1 MALFDAIRAG
11 ASGASTG
18 YTIERSAR
26 FNGEDSALLYRSVS
40 SAGNR
45 KTMTLSLWIKGMDQK
60 DTNIGTMAIFDAHVN
75 DSNRTRIFTNDDGTI
90 QFFNRVSNSDVSN
103 LTTGSFRDPTA
114 WYHLLF
120 KIDTTQSTSSNRY
133 KIFVNG
139 VEQETNNA
147 FPSQN
152 ADLYFNSTTVHR
164 IGLGGDDDGNE
175 NPYNGLMAE
184 IHFIDGSAL
193 DPSDFA
199 ETDSDTGMYNPIKY
213 TGSYGTNGFYLKFND
228 NSNNAALGTDSSGN
242 GNNYTPENLS
252 SSHDTIIDTPTNNF
266 CTLNPLNKTENAN
279 LTDGNLI
286 LTNDGNNDQ
295 CATGTFNIESGKWY
309 FEMYKKSTENPE
321 VGIDAVTS
329 NFNDIGSG
337 AGQGKKVAFRTNG
350 GDQTNG
356 AGGTTSV
363 TGSSSGQ
370 TGAGVIAIAVDMDNK
385 KIWYSDLSGTFF
397 NSGNPASGTNEA
409 FDFSSVDAANG
420 AVPFVYIGTG
430 SGDSAFMNFGQDGAF
445 AGAQTGGDAGTNT
458 DGNGQGQFKYAVPS
472 GYLALCSANLPDPTV
487 AISNEYFGIHT
498 WTGNATVRK
507 ISDTSKVNFTPD
519 WVWVKCRSNTHD
531 HQVTDSVRGTSKAL
545 ATNTTGG
552 EVDWDTEYSGNN
564 KGMGDFVN
572 GGFILDDNGNNAR
585 YNQNGQTFIAW
596 CWRAGTSFSNSAGS
610 NSATIAST
618 GSVNTSAGFS
628 IVSYTGNAT
637 RDQKVYHGL
646 NAVPKWILLKR
657 RDGDN
662 WISYHGE
669 SADSSPQRYYYE
681 FQNQDARKGANDA
694 FMWDDIAPDS
704 NIFGIYSDGAV
715 NNNGSNIIA
724 YVFAEVAGFSKF
736 GHYFGNSDAD
746 GTYIPLGFRPAL
758 VIVKSNESG
767 ESWVMHD
774 MARDV
779 DNPIV
784 KGLQAN
790 SNSAD
795 TDASGRYK
803 DFYANGFKAR
813 GTSGEQNT
821 NGHRYI
827 YMAWAENPFK
837 YARAR

>member
-11 ASGASTG
+11 ASGASTD

-26 FNGEDSALLYRSVS
+26 FNGEDEAHISRTPS
-40 SAGNR
+40 SASNR
-45 KTMTLSLWIKGMDQK
+45 RTMTLSLWIKGMDQK
-60 DTNIGTMAIFDAHVN
+60 DTNIGTMIIFDAFQN
-75 DSNRTRIFTNDDGTI
+75 DANRTRLFFNDNGTI

-120 KIDTTQSTSSNRY
+120 KIDTTQSTASNRY

-139 VEQETNNA
+139 VEQETDNS

-152 ADLYFNSTTVHR
+152 ADLFFNSTNIHR
-164 IGLGGDDDGNE
+164 FALGGDEQGNE

-242 GNNYTPENLS
+242 GNDYGVFGLS
-252 SSHDTIIDTPTNNF
+252 SSHDTILDTPTNNF
-266 CTLNPLNKTENAN
+266 CTLNPVNKTENAN

-286 LTNDGNNDQ
+286 LVNNGANDQ
-295 CATGTFNIESGKWY
+295 AATGTFNITSGKWY
-309 FEMYKKSTENPE
+309 FEMYKKSGENPE
-321 VGIDAVTS
+321 IGIDAVTT
-329 NFNDIGSG
+329 NFNDISSA
-337 AGQGKKVAFRTNG
+337 AGVGKKVAFRTNG

-370 TGAGVIAIAVDMDNK
+370 TGAGVIAVAVDMDNK

-397 NSGNPASGTNEA
+397 NSGNPANGTNEA
-409 FDFSSVDAANG
+409 FDFSNVAAGQFG

-430 SGDSAFMNFGQDGAF
+430 SGDEAKMNFGQDGAF

-472 GYLALCSANLPDPTV
+472 GYLALCSANLPDPT
-487 AISNEYFGIHT
+487 IEMPHQYFDIALY
-498 WTGNATVRK
+498 TGTGSTQS
-507 ISDTSKVNFTPD
+507 ITGLNFQPD
-519 WVWVKCRSNTHD
+519 WVWCKNRTNTNRHG
-531 HQVTDSVRGTSKAL
+531 VFDSVRGATKRLRTDGTDAEVTDPDTLTSFNSDGFTIGADV
-545 ATNTTGG
+545 G
-552 EVDWDTEYSGNN
+552 EFGV
-564 KGMGDFVN
+564 
-572 GGFILDDNGNNAR
+572 
-585 YNQNGQTFIAW
+585 NQNGSNFVSW
-596 CWRAGTSFSNSAGS
+596 NWRAGTSFSNSAGS
-610 NSATIAST
+610 NGATIAST

-637 RDQKVYHGL
+637 RDQKVFHGL
-646 NAVPKWILLKR
+646 NAKPKWFLIKR

-669 SADSSPQRYYYE
+669 AADSQPERYYYE
-681 FQNQDARKGANDA
+681 FQNQDARKGPSDA
-694 FMWDDIAPDS
+694 FMFDDIAPDT
-704 NIFGIYSDGAV
+704 NTFGIYSDGAV

-736 GHYFGNSDAD
+736 GHYFGNSDND

-758 VIVKSNESG
+758 VIVKSNAVG
-767 ESWVMHD
+767 ESWVMYDDERPIH
-774 MARDV
+774 
-779 DNPIV
+779 NPAS
-784 KGLQAN
+784 KRLRAD
-790 SNSAD
+790 SNGSED
-795 TDASGRYK
+795 DASGRHK

-821 NGHRYI
+821 NGQRYI
-827 YMAWAENPFK
+827 YMAWARNPFK

>member
-26 FNGEDSALLYRSVS
+26 FNGEDNALLYRSVS

-45 KTMTLSLWIKGMDQK
+45 RTMTLSLWIKGMDQK
-60 DTNIGTMAIFDAHVN
+60 DTNIGTMVLFDAHVN
-75 DSNRTRIFTNDDGTI
+75 DANRTRIFTNDDGTI

-120 KIDTTQSTSSNRY
+120 KIDTTQSTASNRY

-228 NSNNAALGTDSSGN
+228 NSSNAALGTDSSGN

-286 LTNDGNNDQ
+286 LVNDGNNDQ
-295 CATGTFNIESGKWY
+295 CATGTFNITSGKWY

-321 VGIDAVTS
+321 IGIDAVTT

-430 SGDSAFMNFGQDGAF
+430 SGDEAKMNFGQDGAF
-445 AGAQTGGDAGTNT
+445 GGAQTGGDAGTNT

-472 GYLALCSANLPDPTV
+472 GYLALCSANLPDPT
-487 AISNEYFGIHT
+487 IEMPHQYFDIALY
-498 WTGNATVRK
+498 TGTGSTQS
-507 ISDTSKVNFTPD
+507 ITGLNFQPD
-519 WVWVKCRSNTHD
+519 WVWIKKRSNAENHEV
-531 HQVTDSVRGTSKAL
+531 QDSVRGATKRL
-545 ATNTTGG
+545 ATNTTAG
-552 EVDWDTEYSGNN
+552 ESTIAGSISSFNSNGFTVVDAGTTNESGETY
-564 KGMGDFVN
+564 V
-572 GGFILDDNGNNAR
+572 
-585 YNQNGQTFIAW
+585 AW
-596 CWRAGTSFSNSAGS
+596 NWRAGTSFSNSAGS
-610 NSATIAST
+610 NGATIAST

-637 RDQKVYHGL
+637 RDQKVFHGL
-646 NAVPKWILLKR
+646 NAKPKWFLIKR

-669 SADSSPQRYYYE
+669 AADSQPERYYYE
-681 FQNQDARKGANDA
+681 FQNQDARKGPSDA
-694 FMWDDIAPDS
+694 FMWDDIAPDT
-704 NIFGIYSDGAV
+704 NTFGIYSDGAV

-767 ESWVMHD
+767 ESWVMYDDQRPIH
-774 MARDV
+774 
-779 DNPIV
+779 NPAS
-784 KGLQAN
+784 KRLQAN
-790 SNSAD
+790 TS
-795 TDASGRYK
+795 DAE
-803 DFYANGFKAR
+803 DDDC
-813 GTSGEQNT
+813 
-821 NGHRYI
+821 
-827 YMAWAENPFK
+827 PDL
-837 YARAR
+837 